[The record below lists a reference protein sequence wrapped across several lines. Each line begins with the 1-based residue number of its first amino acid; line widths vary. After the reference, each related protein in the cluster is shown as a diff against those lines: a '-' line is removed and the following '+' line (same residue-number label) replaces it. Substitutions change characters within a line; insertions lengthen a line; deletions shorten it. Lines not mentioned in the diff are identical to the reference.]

1 MEGLRPSF
9 STISSEICGRDMIAV
24 LGPGW
29 VSRSLAEGQAGREE
43 AAGEKGGQAGLQP
56 VVMEDGERAVN
67 APRHSQDEP
76 DDRAPH
82 CSEISRLDTASM
94 QQIHFPVS
102 GDRNVWT
109 PTQGPGWTRIR
120 FRNSSAE
127 GKDWQP

>member
-1 MEGLRPSF
+1 
-9 STISSEICGRDMIAV
+9 
-24 LGPGW
+24 
-29 VSRSLAEGQAGREE
+29 
-43 AAGEKGGQAGLQP
+43 
-56 VVMEDGERAVN
+56 
-67 APRHSQDEP
+67 
-76 DDRAPH
+76 
-82 CSEISRLDTASM
+82 M